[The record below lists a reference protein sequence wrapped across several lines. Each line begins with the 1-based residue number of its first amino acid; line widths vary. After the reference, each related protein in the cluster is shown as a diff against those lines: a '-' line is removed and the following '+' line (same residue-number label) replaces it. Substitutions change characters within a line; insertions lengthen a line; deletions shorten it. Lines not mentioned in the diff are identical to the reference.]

1 MKKCGEQSRQDG
13 ERMKTDRNW
22 KKMEWIGIIF
32 ILFLLVCLMQLGRQ
46 PGQKNPSGRIR
57 SLGSGWYQ
65 LLNGEQIELTLPC
78 TVTADE
84 NGLVIL
90 SNTALTRAQ
99 RGQVLSVRGLQY
111 DADVWLGRKHLYFY
125 KDNRF
130 IKNDQMKG
138 KMWADIYL
146 PKGTGENALRLVF
159 TCKPGQKIDVQAP
172 LLGGALSIA
181 QKHLRDHAFS
191 ALIVFCMIAMGIVSV
206 IVFFFTKHYHIGEK
220 RFLDVA
226 LFMILCAVW
235 CMFDSGLYQVYG
247 NHSAEGSVVSFY
259 AFMLMSVPMLHFVKN
274 TVSEPAQWQ
283 PRLWICLLYGNAIFQ
298 GLLNLLL
305 GIPFIHMLLVT
316 HLLLIVGTISMI
328 LLLWKEYRKEK
339 QEEPAFCLAAFGA
352 LGISGV
358 TALIL
363 YWVFSIYWYD
373 AVFQLGTLLYISI
386 LFWFLVRKISGD
398 VRSILEQS
406 VYERI
411 SETDRM
417 TGLKNRKAFK
427 RYINDIQAVMGP
439 FEDALLLF
447 IDITGLKQVNDIHGM
462 NRGDEIV
469 IRTARCIQ
477 SAGLPVF
484 EPKAEYFRIF
494 GNEFA
499 VIVPDPKKTPD
510 EWKDSIK
517 NEMEY
522 AGQPVRLRMGYS
534 YLKKADGSF
543 QTISDWKEQ
552 ADAMLSR

>member
-1 MKKCGEQSRQDG
+1 
-13 ERMKTDRNW
+13 MKTDRDL
-22 KKMEWIGIIF
+22 KKIEWISIIC
-32 ILFLLVCLMQLGRQ
+32 ILFLLVCLMQILWQ
-46 PGQKNPSGRIR
+46 PGRKNTPGQIR
-57 SLGSGWYQ
+57 SLSSGWYQ
-65 LLNGEQIELTLPC
+65 LLNGEQRELTLPC

-90 SNTALTRAQ
+90 SNRTLTRAN
-99 RGQVLSVRGLQY
+99 RGQILSVRGLQY
-111 DADVWLGRKHLYFY
+111 NADVWLGRKHLYSY
-125 KDNRF
+125 KDSKF
-130 IKNDQMKG
+130 IKNSQMKG
-138 KMWADIYL
+138 KMWADIFL
-146 PKGTGENALRLVF
+146 PKGTGKNSLRLVL

-172 LLGGALSIA
+172 LLGSSFAIA
-181 QKHLRDHAFS
+181 QKHWRDHAFS
-191 ALIVFCMIAMGIVSV
+191 TLVVFCMITMGIVSV
-206 IVFFFTKHYHIGEK
+206 IIFFFARHYHIGEK

-235 CMFDSGLYQVYG
+235 CIFDSGMYQVYG
-247 NHSAEGSVVSFY
+247 NHSAGGAVISFY

-274 TVSEPAQWQ
+274 TVSGPVQWQ
-283 PRLWICLLYGNAIFQ
+283 PRLWICLLYGNAILQ
-298 GLLNLLL
+298 GFLNLLFE
-305 GIPFIHMLLVT
+305 IPFIRMLLIT
-316 HLLLIVGTISMI
+316 HLLLIVGAISMI
-328 LLLWKEYRKEK
+328 LLLWKEYQKEK
-339 QEEPAFCLAAFGA
+339 REEPAFCLAAFGA

-363 YWVFSIYWYD
+363 YWVCSIYWYD
-373 AVFQLGTLLYISI
+373 AVFQLGTLVFISI

-417 TGLKNRKAFK
+417 TGLKNRKAFQ
-427 RYINDIQAVMGP
+427 RYMGDIQTAIGP

-447 IDITGLKQVNDIHGM
+447 IDITGLKQVNDVHGM

-469 IRTARCIQ
+469 IQTARCIQ
-477 SAGLPVF
+477 NAGLSGF
-484 EPKAEYFRIF
+484 EPEAEYFRIF

-499 VIVPDPKKTPD
+499 VIVPDPEKTPD
-510 EWKDSIK
+510 EWKSSIK

-522 AGQPVRLRMGYS
+522 AGHPVRLRMGYS

-552 ADAMLSR
+552 ADAMLCR

>member
-1 MKKCGEQSRQDG
+1 M
-13 ERMKTDRNW
+13 
-22 KKMEWIGIIF
+22 
-32 ILFLLVCLMQLGRQ
+32 
-46 PGQKNPSGRIR
+46 
-57 SLGSGWYQ
+57 
-65 LLNGEQIELTLPC
+65 
-78 TVTADE
+78 
-84 NGLVIL
+84 
-90 SNTALTRAQ
+90 
-99 RGQVLSVRGLQY
+99 
-111 DADVWLGRKHLYFY
+111 
-125 KDNRF
+125 
-130 IKNDQMKG
+130 
-138 KMWADIYL
+138 
-146 PKGTGENALRLVF
+146 
-159 TCKPGQKIDVQAP
+159 
-172 LLGGALSIA
+172 
-181 QKHLRDHAFS
+181 
-191 ALIVFCMIAMGIVSV
+191 
-206 IVFFFTKHYHIGEK
+206 
-220 RFLDVA
+220 
-226 LFMILCAVW
+226 
-235 CMFDSGLYQVYG
+235 
-247 NHSAEGSVVSFY
+247 
-259 AFMLMSVPMLHFVKN
+259 
-274 TVSEPAQWQ
+274 
-283 PRLWICLLYGNAIFQ
+283 
-298 GLLNLLL
+298 
-305 GIPFIHMLLVT
+305 
-316 HLLLIVGTISMI
+316 
-328 LLLWKEYRKEK
+328 
-339 QEEPAFCLAAFGA
+339 
-352 LGISGV
+352 

-417 TGLKNRKAFK
+417 TGLKNLKAFK

-469 IRTARCIQ
+469 IRTAHCIQ
-477 SAGLPVF
+477 NAGLPVF